1 MTETVKKGSV
11 TIFLAL
17 ILSLVL
23 SLVCAS
29 IESVRMSAARAQ
41 ILNSMDIGL
50 YSLFGQYDRTLLEE
64 YDLFVLYAG
73 GKEELDM
80 ASLYDNFQ
88 SYMKPVLKQNS
99 QKMEILQ
106 GGFNGYRL
114 LTDGNGEAFYQQA
127 VQYMRETLGSQ
138 GVQAL
143 LGKLKDQEQK
153 TETAEKKGEQ
163 AENGNTLNS
172 YDSAVE
178 DAAQKSEE
186 ARKEQENNKKNEDD
200 FSAGGSAEDFSD
212 GVKTE
217 VENPIP
223 VIRRVRKMGLLD
235 LVVPAERGI
244 SDIVVD
250 KRALA
255 SGRRLQTGMAM
266 DSDIQSDNSYTSG
279 ILFSQYLLDKLG
291 NYRNPS
297 STGLNYQV
305 EYVLGGKNSDRENLK
320 SVAGKLLLVRQG
332 VNMAHLIADSSK
344 RMQIEASSLAI
355 ASGFLIP
362 PAAAVIEAA
371 LIFCWAFAESILDVR
386 ELLAGGHVPLVKTA
400 SDWQLSL
407 SNLSNIL
414 DRLDSSRKDTRGG
427 MSYEDYLRVLLMSKS
442 KQDKV
447 LRGMDMIECAIRER
461 GKRTGFRM
469 DHCVTALE
477 ASADIRANRK
487 KIFTVTRQYAYE

>member
-1 MTETVKKGSV
+1 MAETVKKGSV

-41 ILNSMDIGL
+41 ILNGMDIGL

-64 YDLFVLYAG
+64 YDLFALYAG
-73 GKEELDM
+73 GKEDLDM

-99 QKMEILQ
+99 QKLEILQ
-106 GGFNGYRL
+106 GGFNGYQL
-114 LTDGNGEAFYQQA
+114 LTDGNGEAFYRQA

-143 LGKLKDQEQK
+143 LGKLKDEKQK
-153 TETAEKKGEQ
+153 TEAAEKQGEQ

-172 YDSAVE
+172 YDSAVA

-186 ARKEQENNKKNEDD
+186 ARKEQENKKNEDD
-200 FSAGGSAEDFSD
+200 FSDVGSGDDFSD
-212 GVKTE
+212 GIETE

-223 VIRRVRKMGLLD
+223 VIRRVRKMGLLN

-244 SDIVVD
+244 SDAAVNKKTLI
-250 KRALA
+250 
-255 SGRRLQTGMAM
+255 SSRRIQTGMAM

-279 ILFSQYLLDKLG
+279 ALFSQYLLKKLG

-297 STGLNYQV
+297 AMGLNYQV
-305 EYVLGGKNSDRENLK
+305 EYILGGKNSDRENLK
-320 SVAGKLLLVRQG
+320 SVAGKLLLIRQG
-332 VNMAHLIADSSK
+332 ANMAYLIADSGK
-344 RMQIEASSLAI
+344 RMQIEALSLAI

-386 ELLAGGHVPLVKTA
+386 ELLAGGHVPLAKTA

-407 SNLSNIL
+407 SNLSDIL
-414 DRLDSSRKDTRGG
+414 GQLDSSRKDSNGG
-427 MSYEDYLRVLLMSKS
+427 MSYEDYLGILLMSKS

-447 LRGMDMIECAIRER
+447 LRGMDMIECSIRER

-477 ASADIRANRK
+477 ASADIRANGK
-487 KIFTVTRQYAYE
+487 KTFTVTRQYAYE